1 MNLNMGFC
9 FCNCNRKHY
18 NRLSM
23 IGSYLSVQLGA
34 AKKSCPNILLNSTI
48 QVIFMASVWHNK
60 KIDQVFDE
68 MKVNKDG
75 LSKEEAKR
83 RLDEFGYNEL
93 KEKKGVTPFQIFL
106 RQFKDVFVIMLLIAT
121 LISFVIG
128 ETIDAAIIGV
138 IVILNSVLGFYMEYR
153 SEKAMEA
160 MRKLTAPK
168 ARVMRGGLEE
178 IIAAKEIVP
187 GDIVL
192 LEAGDRVPADARLI
206 EVVDLKADEAVLTG
220 ESTDITK
227 DLNVVGEN
235 TPIADRKNSVFMATH
250 ITYGRGKAVITSTG
264 MTTEFGKIAEMV
276 QTMEEEES
284 PLKQKLEVFAKKLG
298 IVIIAISAIIFA
310 LELYEILVLGVMIT
324 PGNIFINILDAFE
337 VSIALAVSAVPEGL
351 PAVVTVSLALG
362 ARELAKRN
370 AILRKLTSAETLG
383 ATTVICS
390 DKTGTLTKGEM
401 TVRRI
406 YADGK
411 LWQVTGAGYEP
422 KGDFLENG
430 VPVKPLDNKSLK
442 LLLNGN
448 LLCTNA
454 HYDGKSV
461 IGDTTEGA
469 LIVAATKAD
478 ITKKKLEESYPRIHE
493 VPFTSERKLMT
504 TVHRAPEKNIIA
516 FVKGAPEIILDRSTH
531 ILKDGQIKKLSLKE
545 KQEVLKINEEMAK
558 DALRV
563 LGTAFKELPDKPIN
577 KYDEEEFETSLVFLG
592 LSGMIDPPR
601 AEAKEAN
608 AKCSE
613 AGIKTVMITGDHKLT
628 AVAIAKELGM
638 LHSDKVLTGNELDNL
653 DDDEFKRVV
662 EEVTVYARVSP
673 EHKLRIVKALK
684 AKGEIVAMTG
694 DGVNDAPALKQANIG
709 VAMGITGTDVTREA
723 ADVVLA
729 DDNFATIV
737 SAVEGGRSIYDNIR
751 KFSFFLLRSNF
762 DELGIIALFA
772 LLGLELPLLPSMIL
786 WLNLMTDGLPALA
799 LTLDPPEEDVMKRP
813 PRNPTEGVLYG
824 RFASILATFTLQ
836 FALTG
841 GIFYWQFYILGQPLV
856 YARTMAFMRAT
867 LQELLVV
874 WNCRSEKRNAFRV
887 GFLTNKYLL
896 GSVLISAAITVAI
909 PFIPVLGPGMGTVP
923 IYDPIDWIIVI
934 AASLSGLLILPE
946 IFYGRKI
953 WKWR

>member
-1 MNLNMGFC
+1 
-9 FCNCNRKHY
+9 
-18 NRLSM
+18 
-23 IGSYLSVQLGA
+23 VQLGA
-34 AKKSCPNILLNSTI
+34 AKQSYLNILLNYTI

-75 LSKEEAKR
+75 LSSEEAKH

-93 KEKKGVTPFQIFL
+93 KEKKGITPFQIFL

-128 ETIDAAIIGV
+128 ETIDAAIIAV

-168 ARVMRGGLEE
+168 ARVMRGGSEE

-206 EVVDLKADEAVLTG
+206 QVVDLKADEAVLTG

-227 DLNVVGEN
+227 DLHVVDEN

-250 ITYGRGKAVITSTG
+250 ITYGRGKAVVTSTG
-264 MTTEFGKIAEMV
+264 MKTEFGKIAEMV

-298 IVIIAISAIIFA
+298 IIIIAISAIIFA

-324 PGNIFINILDAFE
+324 PGDILVNILDAFE

-362 ARELAKRN
+362 ARELARRN

-406 YADGK
+406 YTDGK

-430 VPVKPLDNKSLK
+430 VPIEPLDNKSLK

-469 LIVAATKAD
+469 LIVAAAKAD

-504 TVHRAPEKNIIA
+504 TVHTTPEKNIIA
-516 FVKGAPEIILDRSTH
+516 FVKGAPEIVLERSTH

-563 LGTAFKELPDKPIN
+563 LGTAFKEMLDKPIN
-577 KYDEEEFETSLVFLG
+577 EYNEEEFETGLVFLG

-608 AKCSE
+608 AKCSQ

-638 LHSDKVLTGNELDNL
+638 LHSDKVLTGSELDNL
-653 DDDEFKRVV
+653 DDNEFKTVV
-662 EEVTVYARVSP
+662 EDVTVYARVSP

-772 LLGLELPLLPSMIL
+772 LLGLELPLIPSMIL

-799 LTLDPPEEDVMKRP
+799 LTMDPPEEDVMKRP

-841 GIFYWQFYILGQPLV
+841 GIFYWQYYILGQPLI

-887 GFLTNKYLL
+887 GFLSNKYLL
-896 GSVLISAAITVAI
+896 GAVLISAAITVAI

-923 IYDPIDWIIVI
+923 IYDPIDWGILI
-934 AASLSGLLILPE
+934 AASLSGLFILPE
-946 IFYGRKI
+946 VFYGRKI

>member
-1 MNLNMGFC
+1 M
-9 FCNCNRKHY
+9 
-18 NRLSM
+18 
-23 IGSYLSVQLGA
+23 
-34 AKKSCPNILLNSTI
+34 T
-48 QVIFMASVWHNK
+48 SVWHSK
-60 KIDQVFDE
+60 KIDQVLNE
-68 MKVNKDG
+68 LKVSKDG
-75 LSKEEAKR
+75 LSSEEAKN

-93 KEKKGVTPFQIFL
+93 KEKKGVTPLQIFL
-106 RQFKDVFVIMLLIAT
+106 RQFKDLFVIMLLIAT
-121 LISFVIG
+121 AISFLIG
-128 ETIDAAIIGV
+128 ETIDAAVIAI
-138 IVILNSVLGFYMEYR
+138 IVILNSVLGFIMEYR

-160 MRKLTAPK
+160 MKKLTAPK
-168 ARVMRGGLEE
+168 ARVMRDGSEQ

-192 LEAGDRVPADARLI
+192 LEAGDRVPADARLV

-235 TPIADRKNSVFMATH
+235 TPVADRKNSVFMATH
-250 ITYGRGKAVITSTG
+250 MTYGRGKAVVTSTG
-264 MTTEFGKIAEMV
+264 MKTEFGKIAEMV
-276 QTMEEEES
+276 QTMEEEQS

-298 IVIIAISAIIFA
+298 IIIVAISAVIFA
-310 LELYEILVLGVMIT
+310 LELYEILVLGVMIS
-324 PGNIFINILDAFE
+324 PGDIITNVLDAFE

-362 ARELAKRN
+362 ARELARRN

-401 TVRRI
+401 TVR
-406 YADGK
+406 K
-411 LWQVTGAGYEP
+411 LYTNEKLYEVTGAGYES
-422 KGDFLENG
+422 KGEFFENG
-430 VPVKPLDNKSLK
+430 ASVNPQEHTELE
-442 LLLNGN
+442 LLLKGN

-469 LIVAATKAD
+469 LIVAAAKAD
-478 ITKKKLEESYPRIHE
+478 LKKKELEESYPRVHE
-493 VPFTSERKLMT
+493 IPFTSERKLMT
-504 TVHRAPEKNIIA
+504 TVHKTPEDNIVA
-516 FVKGAPEIILDRSTH
+516 FTKGAPEIVLEHSTH
-531 ILKDGQIKKLSLKE
+531 IFKNGKIKKLSSQE
-545 KQEVLKINEEMAK
+545 KQEVLKINEKMAK
-558 DALRV
+558 EALRV
-563 LGTAFKELPDKPIN
+563 LGTAFKELPNKPIDEF
-577 KYDEEEFETSLVFLG
+577 DEEEYETNLVFLG

-601 AEAKEAN
+601 KEAKEAN
-608 AKCSE
+608 AKCRK

-628 AVAIAKELGM
+628 AVAIAKELEM
-638 LHSDKVLTGNELDNL
+638 LHSDKVLTGKELDNL
-653 DDDEFKRVV
+653 DDDEFKKVV
-662 EEVTVYARVSP
+662 EEVSVYARVSP

-684 AKGEIVAMTG
+684 DKGEIVAMTG
-694 DGVNDAPALKQANIG
+694 DGVNDAPALKQADIG

-762 DELGIIALFA
+762 DELGIIGLFA
-772 LLGLELPLLPSMIL
+772 LMGLELPLLPGMIL

-799 LTLDPPEEDVMKRP
+799 LTVDPPEEDVMNRP
-813 PRNPTEGVLYG
+813 PRDPNQGVLYG
-824 RFASILATFTLQ
+824 RIASIIATFTLQ

-841 GIFYWQFYILGQPLV
+841 GIFYWQYYILGQPLE

-874 WNCRSEKRNAFRV
+874 WNCRSERRNAFRV
-887 GFLTNKYLL
+887 GFFSNKYLL
-896 GSVLISAAITVAI
+896 AAVVLSCAVTVVI
-909 PFIPVLGPGMGTVP
+909 PFIPLPGTSMGLFETVP
-923 IYDPIDWIIVI
+923 IYDPIDWGIVI
-934 AASLSGLLILPE
+934 AASLSGLFILPE

>member
-1 MNLNMGFC
+1 
-9 FCNCNRKHY
+9 
-18 NRLSM
+18 M

-34 AKKSCPNILLNSTI
+34 AKKSCPNILLNNTI

-68 MKVNKDG
+68 MKVDKDG

-93 KEKKGVTPFQIFL
+93 KEKKGITPFQIFL

-121 LISFVIG
+121 LISFLIG
-128 ETIDAAIIGV
+128 DPIDAAIIGV

-187 GDIVL
+187 GDVVL

-250 ITYGRGKAVITSTG
+250 ITYGRGKAIITSTG

-531 ILKDGQIKKLSLKE
+531 ILKDGQIKTLSLKE

-577 KYDEEEFETSLVFLG
+577 KYNEEEFETSLVFLG